1 MTASSLGRAWAP
13 LLAATLFSALAV
25 SVADNGVYVADY
37 GVDVSYPM
45 HTHEVS
51 KNYHWLPHNVD
62 SSLEI
67 PPEHAGRTVQR
78 FGDRQTEYE
87 RLIKGCADHYG
98 PKGFLCYEN
107 ENDRI
112 AMNMRQPQSMVN
124 YTKLGFTKIKA
135 PEAVFKLI
143 QEFWQ
148 ANRHRALEESWPKGN
163 TYVNH
168 WEGRSLM
175 ASVEDQT
182 LVGGG
187 EVLKQQIWGAARD
200 TIQEWTGQRLAECS
214 LYGVRIYEEGAVLAT
229 HVDRLPLVSSAI
241 INVDQD
247 VDEPWPLEVIGHDG
261 KAHNVT
267 MEPGDLV
274 LYESHSVLHGRPFPL
289 KGRFYANVFV
299 HFEPIGKLG
308 EESIPQGG
316 LPPYV
321 VPDSPQAPVWWR
333 ENPEGWKL
341 LETHDFTTGTTE
353 AHRVATKQDYGLL
366 NKILEADPSLANA
379 KDGNGWTPLHEAVI
393 ATSEAI
399 VELLIE
405 SGADV
410 NAVTN
415 GGETALSLA
424 TEYKGEDHSLVT
436 LLKSLGAKMGSE
448 L

>member
-1 MTASSLGRAWAP
+1 MP
-13 LLAATLFSALAV
+13 LLLATLFSSFLAV
-25 SVADNGVYVADY
+25 TLADNGVYMADY

-45 HTHEVS
+45 HYQEVS
-51 KNYHWLPHNVD
+51 KNYHWLPHNLD
-62 SSLEI
+62 SSLEV
-67 PPEHAGRTVQR
+67 PPEHRDRPVQR
-78 FGDRQTEYE
+78 FGDRQTAYDK
-87 RLIKGCADHYG
+87 LIQGCDDHYG
-98 PKGFLCYEN
+98 PKNGFRCYEN
-107 ENDRI
+107 EKDRI
-112 AMNMRQPQSMVN
+112 AMNLRQPQSMVN

-135 PEAVFKLI
+135 PEAVFKVI
-143 QEFWQ
+143 QEFWNK
-148 ANRHRALEESWPKGN
+148 NRHRALEESWPKGN

-175 ASVEDQT
+175 ANVESTDM
-182 LVGGG
+182 VGGG
-187 EVLKQQIWGAARD
+187 QVIKQQIWNAARD
-200 TIQEWTGQRLAECS
+200 TIQEWTGQRVAECS

-261 KAHNVT
+261 KAYNVT

-289 KGRFYANVFV
+289 KGRYFANIFV

-308 EESIPQGG
+308 EASIPEGG

-321 VPDSPQAPVWWR
+321 IPGSPQEPVWR
-333 ENPEGWKL
+333 NENPDGWKL
-341 LETHDFTTGTTE
+341 MQTEEITAGATE
-353 AHRVATKQDYGLL
+353 AHRIATKEDYGLL
-366 NKILEADPSLANA
+366 NKILDADPSLANA
-379 KDGNGWTPLHEAVI
+379 KDVNGWTPLHEAVI
-393 ATSEAI
+393 KSSEAI

-415 GGETALSLA
+415 GGDTALSLA
-424 TEYKGEDHSLVT
+424 TAYKGQDHSLVSF
-436 LLKSLGAKMGSE
+436 LRSLGGKMGSE